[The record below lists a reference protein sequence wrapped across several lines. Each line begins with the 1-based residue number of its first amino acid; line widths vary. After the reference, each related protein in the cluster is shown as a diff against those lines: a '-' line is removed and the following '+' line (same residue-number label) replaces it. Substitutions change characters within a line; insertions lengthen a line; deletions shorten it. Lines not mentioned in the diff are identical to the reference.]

1 MKYQIVDWA
10 YNKLWPD
17 KYFDSFLEAWDFVID
32 NYEEE
37 DYEEIFVVPSH
48 TIEEIF
54 R

>member
-17 KYFDSFLEAWDFVID
+17 KYFDSYLEGWDFVID

-37 DYEEIFVVPSH
+37 DYEEILVVPIH
-48 TIEEIF
+48 TKEEGG
-54 R
+54 